1 MTKNLWDLDALW
13 VRCFVHS
20 QSNQAFRTHASANQT
35 KHFVHSQ
42 SKQAFRTQ
50 PIKTSITQPIKTSI
64 SYTANQNKR
73 IFPKTQA
80 TSFIPQRSFY
90 LCNRPHW
97 KRALLATASAS
108 DIILHLVGHSLIS
121 FHASDEH
128 IRSFG
133 AIQPCVRHLPSLA
146 PRSVQLLRSA
156 ALKRGATRSW
166 QQFTKFLVFTR
177 RRDLLFLLSELPCK
191 RSWCERP
198 FRSSTQETTHTQ
210 TLLRCYRTQT
220 TITIEAEFLYSG
232 WGMRSGLR
240 HPQERATII
249 IVQFAV

>member
-1 MTKNLWDLDALW
+1 MRSGCSLSEMFRTQPVKPSISYT
-13 VRCFVHS
+13 CIS
-20 QSNQAFRTHASANQT
+20 QSNQAFR
-35 KHFVHSQ
+35 
-42 SKQAFRTQ
+42 
-50 PIKTSITQPIKTSI
+50 TQPIKTSI

-156 ALKRGATRSW
+156 ALKRGATRS
-166 QQFTKFLVFTR
+166 
-177 RRDLLFLLSELPCK
+177 
-191 RSWCERP
+191 
-198 FRSSTQETTHTQ
+198 
-210 TLLRCYRTQT
+210 
-220 TITIEAEFLYSG
+220 
-232 WGMRSGLR
+232 
-240 HPQERATII
+240 
-249 IVQFAV
+249 